1 MLVRH
6 RTTRG
11 HKQAIIKGMS
21 QKTKA
26 ELQAF
31 LHEAV
36 PDLVYRYLIRVGSL
50 RQCGSISDAFGTIAR
65 DAGFEAFVSSRPGH
79 FYNVVRVSD
88 GVFEVDLSA
97 VQFEFDR
104 WAEDEDAEMER
115 LMAIIAHDPFRAIK
129 VRRIEEV
136 PAWAHEPPPEEG
148 QCYAPVAGFKRGYT
162 KRLMR
167 GEYGRVDGYMK
178 DLLQG
183 RPYAQGMRP
192 IELEVRRPSHGMRR
206 IELVERRVMQRL
218 LEAGRRVQGQWHDVD
233 HGRGGSV
240 YNRNEPRRRTS
251 SQAPAAAGSRW
262 DSWTP
267 EQRAEMLEVEMGGY
281 DAKARGGIAQ
291 SSWAQ
296 LPDVIGS
303 EKMQGFARIVMTW
316 ARDLAS
322 SRM

>member
-1 MLVRH
+1 
-6 RTTRG
+6 
-11 HKQAIIKGMS
+11 MS

-192 IELEVRRPSHGMRR
+192 IELEVRRPSYSMRR

-218 LEAGRRVQGQWHDVD
+218 LEAGRRAQGQWHDVD
-233 HGRGGSV
+233 DGRGGSV
-240 YNRNEPRRRTS
+240 YNRSEPTRRQKKITTRDAET
-251 SQAPAAAGSRW
+251 ACRKLWDDMDPDLREIAVGEWDADKAGAEIRRLAGLGWDAFVDAFFYTPLEEDADTTRRLKELERALRW
-262 DSWTP
+262 
-267 EQRAEMLEVEMGGY
+267 AGG
-281 DAKARGGIAQ
+281 
-291 SSWAQ
+291 
-296 LPDVIGS
+296 
-303 EKMQGFARIVMTW
+303 
-316 ARDLAS
+316 
-322 SRM
+322 